1 MTEPT
6 NEPDQENTTKPCE
19 ATGECPK
26 SGNHNTHDSEGVS
39 NTQQEATCAQCTG
52 NTETEDVTGS
62 LKALLDDP
70 EKMHTIHKHTTVFTV
85 ALALLMLSLAVG
97 IGFAQFYLRQG
108 VTDYTE
114 ILPRTILMVGWWFAI
129 PAVGG
134 VLIAITSNMSI
145 PIRTR
150 LKGIFKALVYVIIP
164 MFALGTIGGTLLG
177 TALDDK
183 AAGLISDTSLIW
195 SFILGITVLLSQLLT
210 NNFLLNLAGTVF
222 NHELLTTRKTK

>member
-1 MTEPT
+1 MAETA
-6 NEPDQENTTKPCE
+6 NEPEQENTTKPCE
-19 ATGECPK
+19 ATRHCPK
-26 SGNHNTHDSEGVS
+26 GGNHNTHDGEGVS
-39 NTQQEATCAQCTG
+39 NTQPEATCTQCTG

-134 VLIAITSNMSI
+134 ILIAIPSNMSI

-210 NNFLLNLAGTVF
+210 SQFLLNLAGTVF